1 MYRLVI
7 LWVRSHFCHLDLK
20 YIQNPFK
27 FSENTKA
34 RYDNYRLYRVH
45 LGNDQQLKVFQ
56 ELETRSDSYVFY
68 GHARVVN
75 QSLTIMVAAH
85 KIAEFVIDILEKY
98 DVQNEM
104 LVRVVFCTV
113 ISFYENPICL
123 LRKVT
128 CNVKLM
134 KKR

>member
-1 MYRLVI
+1 M
-7 LWVRSHFCHLDLK
+7 
-20 YIQNPFK
+20 
-27 FSENTKA
+27 
-34 RYDNYRLYRVH
+34 
-45 LGNDQQLKVFQ
+45 KVFQ